1 MPVEVSVDG
10 KRRLVVARLSG
21 VLTLQEI
28 LGAIDGAAGDPLFG
42 PGFDVL
48 SDHTLVEE
56 PITPAQAKEMVKHLR
71 ELADAFQGFRW
82 AVVTVAPAS
91 YGMIRM
97 VSALVEPAGIDVRVF
112 PSLAEAEA
120 WLGALGAAPA

>member
-1 MPVEVSVDG
+1 MSVEVSVDG
-10 KRRLVVARLSG
+10 KRRLVVAELSG
-21 VLTLQEI
+21 VLSLEEI
-28 LGAIDGAAGDPLFG
+28 LGAIDGAVGNPLFG

-48 SDHTLVEE
+48 SDHTRVEE

-71 ELADAFQGFRW
+71 ELADAFREVRW

-97 VSALVEPAGIDVRVF
+97 VSALVEPAGIDVRAFV
-112 PSLAEAEA
+112 SLEEAEA
-120 WLGALGAAPA
+120 WLGAPGAAPA